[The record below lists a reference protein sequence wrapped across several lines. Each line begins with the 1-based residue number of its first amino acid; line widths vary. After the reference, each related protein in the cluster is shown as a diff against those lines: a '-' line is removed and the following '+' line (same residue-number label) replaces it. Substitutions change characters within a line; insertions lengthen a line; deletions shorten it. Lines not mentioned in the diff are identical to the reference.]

1 MRSRDTIVNLD
12 HVRVIR
18 YMRVHS
24 KLLLF
29 FSDRENDSATIHNVT
44 PEDFER
50 IAAALKHGKVKA

>member
-1 MRSRDTIVNLD
+1 
-12 HVRVIR
+12 
-18 YMRVHS
+18 MRVHS